1 MFYDPK
7 AENRAHRE
15 LELREK
21 QRDRQN
27 LMKEGSSSG
36 ISQIQ
41 AIGARKAQNKRLD
54 LLTQLKNQTIKNI
67 TIDKLKE
74 TFECTDYNDSKKKKL
89 AQELEKEA
97 QENEEMV
104 QDDED
109 DSEFNVEEHLKGQQ
123 QQE

>member
-15 LELREK
+15 MELREK

-54 LLTQLKNQTIKNI
+54 LLTHLKSQTIKNI

-97 QENEEMV
+97 
-104 QDDED
+104 
-109 DSEFNVEEHLKGQQ
+109 
-123 QQE
+123 